1 MKTKS
6 IVGSIVAA
14 VLSLALCVGMLVGT
28 TFAWFSD
35 SVSSTGNRIAA
46 GTLSVE
52 LNDGST
58 EALFASDAEWQP
70 GTSERKT
77 VKIENTGSLAL
88 RYRISAVIREMTGEN
103 DLSEGLSVYAA
114 EVGGE
119 ERTYLG
125 KLATLAAENIFD
137 DDNLLEGGDS
147 RTFDLIIELPA
158 EAGNEYQGCGIAF
171 DLQISAIQ
179 ATEGAQFASLWTGEA
194 DTSWYSE
201 EEEQFD
207 IASADQ
213 LAGLAS
219 IVTEGNNFNGKTVTL
234 VSDFDFGGR
243 EFPVI
248 AAGSSYTR
256 GFRGTLEGNGKTVS
270 NYSVTS
276 DSENPYSGLFGS
288 IYYGTVRDLELSN
301 AVIENDG
308 SASGSAQASAG
319 ALAGVI
325 YNSTVENVRVTGESS
340 VTASIRSGGVIG
352 AVRGT
357 SSVVSGCVNEAA
369 VNVSNQYSGG
379 IVGAIH
385 FGSNSRVTG
394 CINYGT
400 VNGRTEVG
408 GIAGYADRAYIENCE
423 NYGDV
428 TGTGVYGTGGILG
441 QDACNRQLFY
451 PQNGSTI
458 VGCGNYGT
466 ITAPGHVGGILG
478 TFAMTPGDPQP
489 TSRIYSTIENC
500 VNNGAVVG
508 NGGATEAAK
517 AGAIFG
523 YQHTYA
529 KGDADENINN
539 LYVRMV
545 GCSNTG
551 TVNGEVP
558 SGLTASAFTETE

>member
-1 MKTKS
+1 MKRKG
-6 IVGSIVAA
+6 IGGAIAA
-14 VLSLALCVGMLVGT
+14 SALSAVLCVGMLAGT
-28 TFAWFSD
+28 TFAWFTD
-35 SVSSTGNRIAA
+35 SASSAGNSITA

-52 LNDGST
+52 LNDGSSA
-58 EALFASDAEWQP
+58 ALFTSDTVWQP
-70 GTSERKT
+70 GTSEKKT
-77 VKIENTGSLAL
+77 VKVENTGSLAL
-88 RYRISAVIREMTGEN
+88 RYRLSAVIRETAGES
-103 DLSEGLSVYAA
+103 DLSEALCVYAA
-114 EVGGE
+114 EPGSE
-119 ERTYLG
+119 ERNYLG
-125 KLATLAAENIFD
+125 KLSTLAAEDIFD
-137 DDNLLEGGDS
+137 DENLLESGAS
-147 RTFDLIIELPA
+147 RTFDLIVELPA
-158 EAGNEYQGCGIAF
+158 EAGNEYQGCGVTF
-171 DLQISAIQ
+171 DLRVSAIQ

-201 EEEQFD
+201 EKEEFD

-219 IVTEGNNFNGKTVTL
+219 IVTEGNNFKGKTVTL

-248 AAGSSYTR
+248 AAGSSYMK
-256 GFRGTLEGNGKTVS
+256 GFRGTLDGNGKTIS
-270 NYSVTS
+270 DYSVTS
-276 DSENPYSGLFGS
+276 DSENPFSGLFGS
-288 IYYGTVRDLELSN
+288 IYYGTVRDLELRN

-325 YNSTVENVRVTGESS
+325 YNGTVENVRVTGNSS
-340 VTASIRSGGVIG
+340 VTASIRSGGVVG

-357 SSVVSGCVNEAA
+357 SSTVTGCVNEAA
-369 VNVSNQYSGG
+369 VSVAKQYSGG
-379 IVGAIH
+379 IVGAVH
-385 FGSNSRVTG
+385 FGSNSKIVD
-394 CINYGT
+394 CANYGT
-400 VNGRTEVG
+400 VKGATEVG
-408 GIAGYADRAYIENCE
+408 GIVGYADRAYIENCE

-441 QDACNRQLFY
+441 QDACNKQLVY
-451 PQNGSTI
+451 PKNGSTI
-458 VGCGNYGT
+458 VGCTNHGT

-523 YQHTYA
+523 YQHTYM

-539 LYVRMV
+539 LWVKLI

-551 TVNGEVP
+551 TVNGETP